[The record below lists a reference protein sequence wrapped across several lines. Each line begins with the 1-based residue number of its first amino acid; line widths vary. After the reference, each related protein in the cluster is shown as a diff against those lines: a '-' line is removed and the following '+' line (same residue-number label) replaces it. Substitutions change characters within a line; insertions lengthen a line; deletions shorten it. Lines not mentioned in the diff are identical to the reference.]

1 MKIWYSS
8 FIKVQKERGKMKIFR
23 KFLSVFA
30 AAAVMLTLSAC
41 NTAEPAEHDGL
52 KVITTNF
59 PPYDFVKQISE
70 GSVIPEMLL
79 SGGQDSH
86 SFEPT
91 AQQII
96 EISEADI
103 FICTGGE
110 SDAWVDEILLSM
122 DSDVE
127 VIKMMDCVEPLCSDD
142 HDHDHDHEHHGHEE
156 YDEHVW
162 TSPKNAIKIADR
174 IKEAMCEADP
184 ENAEAY
190 KNGYSAFNESLAALD
205 KELSEAAENLTAPL
219 IFGDRFP
226 FLYMAHDYGIE
237 YYAAFS
243 GCSSE
248 TEPSAAKMTEL
259 IEAAKANNVKTIFYV
274 EFSTQKVADTVAE
287 AAGAGT
293 ALFHSGHSVS
303 DEDLQNG
310 ESYVSLMKKN
320 IEKLISL

>member
-1 MKIWYSS
+1 MQILRKI
-8 FIKVQKERGKMKIFR
+8 
-23 KFLSVFA
+23 LSVLT
-30 AAAVMLTLSAC
+30 AAAVMVSVC
-41 NTAEPAEHDGL
+41 GCETAEKPQNDGL
-52 KVITTNF
+52 KIITTNF
-59 PPYDFVKQISE
+59 PPYDFVRQISE
-70 GSVIPEMLL
+70 GSVTAEMLL

-110 SDAWVDEILLSM
+110 SDAWVDEILMSM
-122 DSDVE
+122 DSDVT
-127 VIKMMDCVEPLCSDD
+127 VIKMIDCVEPLCAEEE
-142 HDHDHDHEHHGHEE
+142 HNHEEGEHHNHSHEE

-162 TSPKNAIKIADR
+162 TSPKNAMKIADV
-174 IKEAMCEADP
+174 ISDTMCSADP
-184 ENAEAY
+184 DNAEKY
-190 KNGYSAFNESLAALD
+190 KNGIAEYKAELELLD
-205 KELSEAAENLTAPL
+205 KELADAANKLSAPL

-226 FLYMAHDYGIE
+226 FLYMAQDYGIE

-259 IEAAKANNVKTIFYV
+259 IEAAKENNVKTVFYV

-287 AAGAGT
+287 AAGADT
-293 ALFHSGHSVS
+293 ALFHSCHSVS

-310 ESYVSLMKKN
+310 ESYVSLMRKN
-320 IEKLISL
+320 IEKLTGM

>member
-1 MKIWYSS
+1 M
-8 FIKVQKERGKMKIFR
+8 RIF
-23 KFLSVFA
+23 KSLLSVLA
-30 AAAVMLTLSAC
+30 AGAVIASCSAC
-41 NTAEPAEHDGL
+41 NAADTAENDGL
-52 KVITTNF
+52 KIITTNF
-59 PPYDFVKQISE
+59 PPYDFVKQISQ
-70 GSVIPEMLL
+70 GAVIPEMLL

-110 SDAWVDEILLSM
+110 SDTWVDEILMSM
-122 DSDVE
+122 DSGVK
-127 VIKMMDCVEPLCSDD
+127 VIKMMDCVEPLCAEEHHHEEGEG
-142 HDHDHDHEHHGHEE
+142 HDHGHEE

-162 TSPKNAIKIADR
+162 TSPKNAMKIAEE
-174 IKEAMCEADP
+174 ISNAMCIADP
-184 ENAEAY
+184 ENAEIY
-190 KNGYSAFNESLAALD
+190 ESGYTNLYADLLALD
-205 KELSEAAENLTAPL
+205 YELTTAADSLTAPL

-226 FLYMAHDYGIE
+226 FLYMAQDYGIE
-237 YYAAFS
+237 YRAAFS

-259 IEAAKANNVKTIFYV
+259 IEAAKENNVNTIFYV

-287 AAGAGT
+287 AAGADT
-293 ALFHSGHSVS
+293 ALFHSCHSVS

-310 ESYVSLMKKN
+310 ESYVSLMRKN
-320 IEKLISL
+320 IEAMKAL

>member
-1 MKIWYSS
+1 M
-8 FIKVQKERGKMKIFR
+8 RIFR
-23 KFLSVFA
+23 KIMSVFA
-30 AAAVMLTLSAC
+30 AVSVMLTCAGC
-41 NTAEPAEHDGL
+41 NTAENTEADGL
-52 KVITTNF
+52 KIITTNF
-59 PPYDFVKQISE
+59 PPYDFVKQISGGE
-70 GSVIPEMLL
+70 IIPEMLL
-79 SGGQDSH
+79 TGGQDSH

-96 EISEADI
+96 SISEADI

-110 SDAWVDEILLSM
+110 SDTWVDEILMSM
-122 DSDVE
+122 DTDVK
-127 VIKMMDCVEPLCSDD
+127 VIKMMDCVEHLCSEE
-142 HDHDHDHEHHGHEE
+142 DHDHEEEHHHDHSE

-162 TSPKNAIKIADR
+162 TSPKNAIKIAET
-174 IKEAMCEADP
+174 IKDAMCEADP

-190 KNGYSAFNESLAALD
+190 KGGYAELYTSLTTLD
-205 KELSEAAENLTAPL
+205 HELTNAAEKLTAPL

-274 EFSTQKVADTVAE
+274 EFSTQKVAETVAE
-287 AAGAGT
+287 AAGADT
-293 ALFHSGHSVS
+293 ALFHSCHSVS

-310 ESYVSLMKKN
+310 ESYVSLMRKN
-320 IEKLISL
+320 IAKLSNL

>member
-1 MKIWYSS
+1 M
-8 FIKVQKERGKMKIFR
+8 RIFR
-23 KFLSVFA
+23 KILSVSA
-30 AAAVMLTLSAC
+30 AFAVMLTACAC
-41 NTAEPAEHDGL
+41 NTADSTENDGL
-52 KVITTNF
+52 KIITTNF
-59 PPYDFVKQISE
+59 PPYDFVKQISGGE
-70 GSVIPEMLL
+70 IIPEMLL

-110 SDAWVDEILLSM
+110 SDTWVDEILMSM
-122 DSDVE
+122 DSDVT
-127 VIKMMDCVEPLCSDD
+127 VIKMMDCVEPLCSDE
-142 HDHDHDHEHHGHEE
+142 HDHEEEEHHHDHSE

-162 TSPKNAIKIADR
+162 TSPKNAMKIAET
-174 IKEAMCEADP
+174 IKEVMCEADP
-184 ENAEAY
+184 ENADAY
-190 KNGYSAFNESLAALD
+190 KGGYSELYSSLLTLDHELTNAAD
-205 KELSEAAENLTAPL
+205 NLAAPL

-287 AAGAGT
+287 AAGAST
-293 ALFHSGHSVS
+293 ALFHSCHSVS

-310 ESYVSLMKKN
+310 ESYVSLMRKN
-320 IEKLISL
+320 IAKLKELQ

>member
-1 MKIWYSS
+1 MR
-8 FIKVQKERGKMKIFR
+8 FFR
-23 KFLSVFA
+23 KILSVLTA
-30 AAAVMLTLSAC
+30 GAVIASFSAC
-41 NTAEPAEHDGL
+41 ETADTPENDGL

-70 GSVIPEMLL
+70 GAVIPEMLL

-110 SDAWVDEILLSM
+110 SDTWVDEILMSM
-122 DSDVE
+122 DSDVA
-127 VIKMMDCVEPLCSDD
+127 VIKMMDCVEPICAEE
-142 HDHDHDHEHHGHEE
+142 HDHDHEEHEHDHSE

-162 TSPKNAIKIADR
+162 TSPKNAMKIAEK
-174 IKEAMCEADP
+174 ISEAMCSADP
-184 ENAEAY
+184 DNKEKYEKGISEYKAEL
-190 KNGYSAFNESLAALD
+190 EALD
-205 KELSEAAENLTAPL
+205 KELSQTADSLTAPL

-237 YYAAFS
+237 YYAAFA

-248 TEPSAAKMTEL
+248 TEPSAARMTEL
-259 IEAAKANNVKTIFYV
+259 IDAARENTVKTIFYV

-287 AAGAGT
+287 AAGANT
-293 ALFHSGHSVS
+293 ALFHSCHSVS

-310 ESYVSLMKKN
+310 ESYVSLMRKK
-320 IEKLISL
+320 IEKLKGI

>member
-1 MKIWYSS
+1 
-8 FIKVQKERGKMKIFR
+8 MKIFR

-30 AAAVMLTLSAC
+30 AAAVIFSCSGC
-41 NTAEPAEHDGL
+41 NGAENDATDGL
-52 KVITTNF
+52 KIITTNF
-59 PPYDFVKQISE
+59 PPYDFVKQIS
-70 GSVIPEMLL
+70 GGTVIPEMLL

-96 EISEADI
+96 AISEADI

-122 DSDVE
+122 DSDVK
-127 VIKMMDCVEPLCSDD
+127 VIKMMDCVEPLCAEDHHHEED
-142 HDHDHDHEHHGHEE
+142 GHHHDHSE

-162 TSPKNAIKIADR
+162 TSPKNAMKIADR
-174 IKEAMCEADP
+174 IKDAMCEADS
-184 ENAEAY
+184 ENAGTY
-190 KNGYSAFNESLAALD
+190 NSGYSELYSSLTTLD
-205 KELSEAAENLTAPL
+205 HELAQTAENLTAPL

-259 IEAAKANNVKTIFYV
+259 IEAAKTNNVKTIFYV

-293 ALFHSGHSVS
+293 ALFHSCHSVS
-303 DEDLQNG
+303 DDDLKNG
-310 ESYVSLMKKN
+310 ESYVSLMRKN
-320 IEKLISL
+320 IAKLSNL

>member
-1 MKIWYSS
+1 M
-8 FIKVQKERGKMKIFR
+8 RLFR
-23 KFLSVFA
+23 KFLSVLA
-30 AAAVMLTLSAC
+30 AGTVILTCTGC
-41 NTAEPAEHDGL
+41 NHSDNTEHDGL
-52 KVITTNF
+52 KIITTNF
-59 PPYDFVKQISE
+59 PPYDFVKQISGGE
-70 GSVIPEMLL
+70 IVPEMLL
-79 SGGQDSH
+79 AGGQDSH

-96 EISEADI
+96 GISEADI

-110 SDAWVDEILLSM
+110 SDTWVDEILLSM
-122 DSDVE
+122 DSDVV
-127 VIKMMDCVEPLCSDD
+127 VIKMMDCVEPLCAEE
-142 HDHDHDHEHHGHEE
+142 HNHDHEHDHEHDHSE

-162 TSPKNAIKIADR
+162 TSPKNAMKIADK

-190 KNGYSAFNESLAALD
+190 KGGYSELYTSLLTLD
-205 KELSEAAENLTAPL
+205 HELTETAENLTAPL

-237 YYAAFS
+237 YHAAFS

-248 TEPSAAKMTEL
+248 TEPSAARMTEL
-259 IEAAKANNVKTIFYV
+259 IEAAKENNVKTIFYV

-287 AAGAGT
+287 AAAADT
-293 ALFHSGHSVS
+293 ALFHSCHSVS

-310 ESYVSLMKKN
+310 ESYVSLMRKN
-320 IEKLISL
+320 IAKLRNL

>member
-1 MKIWYSS
+1 MRILKKI
-8 FIKVQKERGKMKIFR
+8 
-23 KFLSVFA
+23 LSAFA
-30 AAAVMLTLSAC
+30 AGAIMLTCAGC
-41 NTAEPAEHDGL
+41 NAAENTETDGL
-52 KVITTNF
+52 KIITTNF
-59 PPYDFVKQISE
+59 PPYDFVKQISD
-70 GSVIPEMLL
+70 GTVVPEMLL
-79 SGGQDSH
+79 TGGQDSH

-96 EISEADI
+96 RISEADI

-110 SDAWVDEILLSM
+110 SDTWVDEILMSM
-122 DSDVE
+122 DSDVT
-127 VIKMMDCVEPLCSDD
+127 VIKMMDCVEPLCADD
-142 HDHDHDHEHHGHEE
+142 HDHEEDEHHDHDHSE

-162 TSPKNAIKIADR
+162 TSPKNAMKIAET
-174 IKEAMCEADP
+174 IKEAMCGADP

-190 KNGYSAFNESLAALD
+190 ESGYTNLYADLLAID
-205 KELSEAAENLTAPL
+205 YELMSAAEKLTAPL

-259 IEAAKANNVKTIFYV
+259 IEAAKAHNVKTIFYV

-287 AAGAGT
+287 AAGADT
-293 ALFHSGHSVS
+293 ALFHSCHSVS

-310 ESYVSLMKKN
+310 ESYVSLMRKN
-320 IEKLISL
+320 VEALSALQHQ

>member
-1 MKIWYSS
+1 
-8 FIKVQKERGKMKIFR
+8 MKIFR
-23 KFLSVFA
+23 KIMSFIA
-30 AAAVMLTLSAC
+30 AGAVILACSGCNGKESAE
-41 NTAEPAEHDGL
+41 NSGL
-52 KVITTNF
+52 KIITTNF
-59 PPYDFVKQISE
+59 PPYDFVKQISQ
-70 GSVIPEMLL
+70 GKIIPEMLL

-96 EISEADI
+96 AISEADI

-122 DSDVE
+122 DSDVK
-127 VIKMMDCVEPLCSDD
+127 VIKMMDCVEPLCNGEHNHEEEEHH
-142 HDHDHDHEHHGHEE
+142 HDHSE

-162 TSPKNAIKIADR
+162 TSPKNAIKIADS
-174 IKEAMCEADP
+174 IKAAMCEADP
-184 ENAEAY
+184 ENTVTYDSGYAELYTSLSTLDHELTEA
-190 KNGYSAFNESLAALD
+190 ADSLA
-205 KELSEAAENLTAPL
+205 SPL

-259 IEAAKANNVKTIFYV
+259 IEAAKTHNVKTIFYV
-274 EFSTQKVADTVAE
+274 EFSTEKVADTVAE

-293 ALFHSGHSVS
+293 ALFHSCHSVS
-303 DEDLQNG
+303 DEDLHNG
-310 ESYVSLMKKN
+310 ESYVSLMRKN
-320 IEKLISL
+320 ISKLKAL

>member
-1 MKIWYSS
+1 MRILKKI
-8 FIKVQKERGKMKIFR
+8 
-23 KFLSVFA
+23 LSAFA
-30 AAAVMLTLSAC
+30 AGAIMLTCAGC
-41 NTAEPAEHDGL
+41 NAAENTETDGL
-52 KVITTNF
+52 KIITTNF
-59 PPYDFVKQISE
+59 PPYDFVKQISD
-70 GSVIPEMLL
+70 GTVVPEMLL
-79 SGGQDSH
+79 TGGQDSH

-96 EISEADI
+96 RISEADI

-110 SDAWVDEILLSM
+110 SDTWVNEILMSM
-122 DSDVE
+122 DSDVT
-127 VIKMMDCVEPLCSDD
+127 VIKMMDCVEPLCADD
-142 HDHDHDHEHHGHEE
+142 HDHEEDEHHDHDHSE

-162 TSPKNAIKIADR
+162 TSPKNAIAIADA
-174 IKEAMCEADP
+174 ISAAMCNADP
-184 ENAEAY
+184 DNITTY
-190 KNGYSAFNESLAALD
+190 KNGFSSLLGELYALD
-205 KELSEAAENLTAPL
+205 QELEAAADSLTAPL

-259 IEAAKANNVKTIFYV
+259 IEAAKAHNVKTIFYV

-287 AAGAGT
+287 AAGADT
-293 ALFHSGHSVS
+293 ALFHSCHSVS

-310 ESYVSLMKKN
+310 ESYVSLMRKN
-320 IEKLISL
+320 VEALSALQHQ

>member
-1 MKIWYSS
+1 M
-8 FIKVQKERGKMKIFR
+8 RIFR
-23 KFLSVFA
+23 KLLSVFA
-30 AAAVMLTLSAC
+30 VLAVVVTASGC
-41 NTAEPAEHDGL
+41 NTADNSEKDGL
-52 KVITTNF
+52 KIITTNF

-70 GSVIPEMLL
+70 GAVVPEMLL

-96 EISEADI
+96 QISEADI

-110 SDAWVDEILLSM
+110 SDTWVDEILMSM
-122 DSDVE
+122 DSDVT
-127 VIKMMDCVEPLCSDD
+127 VIKMMDCVEPLCTEE
-142 HDHDHDHEHHGHEE
+142 HDHEEEEHHHDHSE

-162 TSPKNAIKIADR
+162 TSPKNAIKIAEK

-184 ENAEAY
+184 ENAEVY
-190 KNGYSAFNESLAALD
+190 ESGHTNLFTDLLALD
-205 KELSEAAENLTAPL
+205 HELTSAAEKLTSPL

-237 YYAAFS
+237 YCAAFS

-259 IEAAKANNVKTIFYV
+259 IEAAKSHNVNTVFYV

-293 ALFHSGHSVS
+293 ALFHSCHSVS
-303 DEDLQNG
+303 DEDLANG
-310 ESYVSLMKKN
+310 ESYVTLMRKN
-320 IEKLISL
+320 IEKLRSL